1 MKETFWTNNAQF
13 LCRGK
18 WEDEMIWM
26 ITFSSFWVEELKHSP
41 WSKSQ
46 PNEFMLLFVLCH
58 KHLNLIT
65 VTKQKDG
72 VFAFFVPREK
82 LLLEHPASTTK
93 LQSLVWNRGDIHMLW
108 WLHFHEIKNLTGP
121 PLLGTSHPAK
131 NKRLAWDTW
140 GLLNLVANSMVIFWC
155 SETGHHEP
163 VTNAGSLGDR
173 LAD

>member
-1 MKETFWTNNAQF
+1 MLNF
-13 LCRGK
+13 LVRGK

-26 ITFSSFWVEELKHSP
+26 IKFSSSWVEELKHLP

-46 PNEFMLLFVLCH
+46 PNEFILLSVLCH
-58 KHLNLIT
+58 KHLFRKKINLIT

-72 VFAFFVPREK
+72 HFAFFGLREK
-82 LLLEHPASTTK
+82 LLLEHPANTTK

-140 GLLNLVANSMVIFWC
+140 GLLNLVADSIVIFWC
-155 SETGHHEP
+155 SETGHCEL
-163 VTNAGSLGDR
+163 VTNAGSLGDC
-173 LAD
+173 LVD